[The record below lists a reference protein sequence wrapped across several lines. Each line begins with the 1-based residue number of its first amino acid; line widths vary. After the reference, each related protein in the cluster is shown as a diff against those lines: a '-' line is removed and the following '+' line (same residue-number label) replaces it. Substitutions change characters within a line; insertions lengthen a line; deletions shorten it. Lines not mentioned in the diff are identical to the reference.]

1 MSIKTATCVI
11 FYLITGVLVGA
22 HAEIDYVANAEQTLT
37 ERRHALVRQ
46 VEQHVRETAS
56 YLGRNTL
63 DPRVI
68 RSLSIT
74 PRHEFVPPALID
86 WAYEDRPLPIGA
98 DQTISQPYIVAI
110 MTDLLELDDDC
121 RVLDV
126 GTGSGYQAA
135 ILASLCK
142 QVWSIEIIPS
152 LGRAAADKLARLGYT
167 NIEVRIGDGFAG
179 WPEKA
184 PFDGIIVAATGD
196 ELPPPLLAQLK
207 PGGRIVMPLRNRAG
221 GETLVVA
228 YKQPDGRI
236 LTTDIL
242 PVRFVP
248 LTRGKTDDTEV
259 TD

>member
-1 MSIKTATCVI
+1 MSYKTIIYISLGLTLGI
-11 FYLITGVLVGA
+11 LSGA
-22 HAEIDYVANAEQTLT
+22 CAENGPAVTTEQIQT
-37 ERRHALVRQ
+37 ERRHTLVRQ
-46 VEQHVRETAS
+46 VERHVLETAAW
-56 YLGRNTL
+56 LGRKKL

-68 RSLSIT
+68 AALAAT
-74 PRHEFVPPALID
+74 PRHEFVPPSLID

-121 RVLDV
+121 HVLDV

-135 ILASLCK
+135 ILAELCS

-152 LGRAAADKLARLGYT
+152 LGHTAADKLARLGYT

-179 WPEKA
+179 WPEHA

-248 LTRGKTDDTEV
+248 LTRGKTDDPEV